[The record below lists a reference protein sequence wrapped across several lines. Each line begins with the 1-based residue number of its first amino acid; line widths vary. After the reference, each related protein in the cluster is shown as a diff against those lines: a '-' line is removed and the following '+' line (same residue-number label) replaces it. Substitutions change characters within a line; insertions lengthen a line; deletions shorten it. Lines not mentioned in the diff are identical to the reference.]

1 MSRSDLSKYKATV
14 RMIWFLNL
22 RQNKTKQ
29 TYPSVWWAMW
39 SISRS
44 LIECDII
51 FKWEFRIL
59 IRDGRS
65 GSVTPTDR
73 SKLCACIKRKW
84 WWSEDVNGF
93 FFRKSLPKN
102 PCWGYQW
109 KIPGGGVCQDFVWKT
124 WISRAFMK
132 KSTVNR
138 LRKNLYSQDE
148 GGGVQF
154 FFGKSLGKIVRRAKV
169 WRLQEP

>member
-93 FFRKSLPKN
+93 FFQKIPAKKSLLRISMEDSRGWSVPRLCVKN
-102 PCWGYQW
+102 LDFQGVHE
-109 KIPGGGVCQDFVWKT
+109 KIDC
-124 WISRAFMK
+124 
-132 KSTVNR
+132 KSTSKKFIFSR
-138 LRKNLYSQDE
+138 WGE
-148 GGGVQF
+148 GGYNSF
-154 FFGKSLGKIVRRAKV
+154 LENPWEKL
-169 WRLQEP
+169 